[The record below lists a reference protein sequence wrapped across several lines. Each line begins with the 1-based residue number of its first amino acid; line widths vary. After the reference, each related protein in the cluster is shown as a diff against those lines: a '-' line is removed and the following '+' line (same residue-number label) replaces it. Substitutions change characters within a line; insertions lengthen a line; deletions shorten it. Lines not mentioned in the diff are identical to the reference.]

1 MLQKQHVFK
10 TTTKRELKLMT
21 NLEEMDFEH
30 YTQSIFYDL
39 EFTTKYIKRMGYNYC
54 SELNMGVGP
63 EELLALDII
72 YLNPGICQRDLAK
85 KLLKDRAGTGRV
97 LLQLEAKGFV
107 ERFVDT
113 KGNRLVRKMKLTESG
128 ENMLGLATEKIK
140 PYVKKLK
147 EAFSEEDKNQLK
159 NLLDKFRRILAGN
172 VTTQI

>member
-1 MLQKQHVFK
+1 
-10 TTTKRELKLMT
+10 MT
-21 NLEEMDFEH
+21 DLEEMNFEH

-39 EFTTKYIKRMGYNYC
+39 EFTTKYIKRMGYNFC
-54 SELNMGVGP
+54 NELDMKIGP
-63 EELLALDII
+63 EEVLALDII
-72 YLNPGICQRDLAK
+72 YLNPGICRRDLAK

-128 ENMLGLATEKIK
+128 KDMLKLATDKIE
-140 PYVKKLK
+140 PYVRKIK

-159 NLLDKFRRILAGN
+159 NLLDKLRRILAEN

>member
-1 MLQKQHVFK
+1 
-10 TTTKRELKLMT
+10 MT
-21 NLEEMDFEH
+21 DLEKMNFEH

-39 EFTTKYIKRMGYNYC
+39 EFTTKYIKRMGYNFC
-54 SELNMGVGP
+54 NELDMNIGP
-63 EELLALDII
+63 EEVLALDII

-128 ENMLGLATEKIK
+128 KDMLKLATDKIE
-140 PYVKKLK
+140 PYVKKIK

-159 NLLDKFRRILAGN
+159 NLLDKLRRILAEN
-172 VTTQI
+172 VATQI

>member
-1 MLQKQHVFK
+1 
-10 TTTKRELKLMT
+10 MT
-21 NLEEMDFEH
+21 DLEEMNFEH

-39 EFTTKYIKRMGYNYC
+39 EYTTKYIKRMGYNFC
-54 SELNMGVGP
+54 NELNMCIGP
-63 EELLALDII
+63 EEVLALDII

-97 LLQLEAKGFV
+97 LLQLESKGFV

-128 ENMLGLATEKIK
+128 KDMLKLATNKIE
-140 PYVKKLK
+140 PYVKKIK

-159 NLLDKFRRILAGN
+159 NLLDKFRRILAEN

>member
-1 MLQKQHVFK
+1 
-10 TTTKRELKLMT
+10 MT
-21 NLEEMDFEH
+21 DLEEMNFEH

-39 EFTTKYIKRMGYNYC
+39 EFTTKYIKRMGYNFC
-54 SELNMGVGP
+54 NELDMNIGP
-63 EELLALDII
+63 EEVLALDII

-128 ENMLGLATEKIK
+128 KDMLKLATDKIE
-140 PYVKKLK
+140 PYVKKIK

-159 NLLDKFRRILAGN
+159 NLLDKLRRILAEN

>member
-1 MLQKQHVFK
+1 
-10 TTTKRELKLMT
+10 MT
-21 NLEEMDFEH
+21 DLEEMNFEH

-39 EFTTKYIKRMGYNYC
+39 EFTTKYIKRMGYNFC
-54 SELNMGVGP
+54 NELNMCIGP
-63 EELLALDII
+63 EEVLALDII

-97 LLQLEAKGFV
+97 LLQLESKGFV

-128 ENMLGLATEKIK
+128 KDMLKLATNKIE
-140 PYVKKLK
+140 PYVKKIK
-147 EAFSEEDKNQLK
+147 KAFSEEDKNQLK
-159 NLLDKFRRILAGN
+159 NLLDKFRRILAEN

>member
-1 MLQKQHVFK
+1 
-10 TTTKRELKLMT
+10 MT
-21 NLEEMDFEH
+21 DLEEMNFEH

-39 EFTTKYIKRMGYNYC
+39 EFTTKYIKRMGYNFC
-54 SELNMGVGP
+54 NELNMCIGP
-63 EELLALDII
+63 EEVLALDII

-97 LLQLEAKGFV
+97 LLQLESKGFV

-113 KGNRLVRKMKLTESG
+113 KGNRLVHKMKLTESG
-128 ENMLGLATEKIK
+128 KDMLKLATNKIE
-140 PYVKKLK
+140 PYVKKIK

-159 NLLDKFRRILAGN
+159 NLLDKFRRILAEN

>member
-1 MLQKQHVFK
+1 
-10 TTTKRELKLMT
+10 MT
-21 NLEEMDFEH
+21 DLEEMNFEH

-39 EFTTKYIKRMGYNYC
+39 EFTTKYIKRMGYNFC
-54 SELNMGVGP
+54 NELDMNIGP
-63 EELLALDII
+63 EEVLALDII

-128 ENMLGLATEKIK
+128 KDMLKLATDKIE
-140 PYVKKLK
+140 PYVRKIK

-159 NLLDKFRRILAGN
+159 NLLDKLRRILAEN

>member
-1 MLQKQHVFK
+1 
-10 TTTKRELKLMT
+10 MT
-21 NLEEMDFEH
+21 ELEEMNFEH

-39 EFTTKYIKRMGYNYC
+39 EFTTKYIKRMGYNFC
-54 SELNMGVGP
+54 NELDMGIGP
-63 EELLALDII
+63 EEVLALDII

-128 ENMLGLATEKIK
+128 KDMLKLATNKIE
-140 PYVKKLK
+140 PYVNKLK
-147 EAFSEEDKNQLK
+147 DAFSEEDKNQLK
-159 NLLDKFRRILAGN
+159 SLLDKFRRILAEN

>member
-1 MLQKQHVFK
+1 
-10 TTTKRELKLMT
+10 MT
-21 NLEEMDFEH
+21 DLEEMNFEH

-39 EFTTKYIKRMGYNYC
+39 EFTTKYIKRMGYNFC
-54 SELNMGVGP
+54 NELNMSIGP
-63 EELLALDII
+63 EEVLALEII

-85 KLLKDRAGTGRV
+85 NLLKDRAGTGRV

-128 ENMLGLATEKIK
+128 KDMLKLATNKIE
-140 PYVKKLK
+140 PYVKKIK

-159 NLLDKFRRILAGN
+159 NLLDKFRRILAEN

>member
-1 MLQKQHVFK
+1 
-10 TTTKRELKLMT
+10 MT
-21 NLEEMDFEH
+21 DLEKMNFEH

-39 EFTTKYIKRMGYNYC
+39 EFTTKYIKRMGYNFC
-54 SELNMGVGP
+54 NELDMNIGP
-63 EELLALDII
+63 EEVLALDII

-128 ENMLGLATEKIK
+128 KDMLKLATDKIE
-140 PYVKKLK
+140 PYVRKIK

-159 NLLDKFRRILAGN
+159 NLLDKLRRILAEN

>member
-1 MLQKQHVFK
+1 
-10 TTTKRELKLMT
+10 MT
-21 NLEEMDFEH
+21 NLEEMNFEH

-39 EFTTKYIKRMGYNYC
+39 EFTTKYIKRMGYNFC
-54 SELNMGVGP
+54 NELDMNIGP
-63 EELLALDII
+63 EEVLALDII
-72 YLNPGICQRDLAK
+72 YLNPRICQRDLAK

-128 ENMLGLATEKIK
+128 KDMLKLATDKIE
-140 PYVKKLK
+140 PYVRKIK

-159 NLLDKFRRILAGN
+159 NLLDKLRRILAEN

>member
-1 MLQKQHVFK
+1 
-10 TTTKRELKLMT
+10 MT
-21 NLEEMDFEH
+21 ELEEMNFKH

-39 EFTTKYIKRMGYNYC
+39 EFTTKYIKRMGYNFC
-54 SELNMGVGP
+54 NELDMNIGP
-63 EELLALDII
+63 EEVLALDII

-128 ENMLGLATEKIK
+128 KDMLKLATNKIE
-140 PYVKKLK
+140 PYVNKLK
-147 EAFSEEDKNQLK
+147 DAFSEEDKNQLK
-159 NLLDKFRRILAGN
+159 SLLDKLRRILAEN

>member
-1 MLQKQHVFK
+1 
-10 TTTKRELKLMT
+10 MT
-21 NLEEMDFEH
+21 DLEEMNFEH

-39 EFTTKYIKRMGYNYC
+39 EFTTKYIKRMGYNFC
-54 SELNMGVGP
+54 NELNMCIGP
-63 EELLALDII
+63 EEVLALDII
-72 YLNPGICQRDLAK
+72 YLTPGICQRDLAK

-97 LLQLEAKGFV
+97 LLQLESKGFV

-128 ENMLGLATEKIK
+128 KDMLKLATNKIE
-140 PYVKKLK
+140 PYVKKIK

-159 NLLDKFRRILAGN
+159 NLLDKFRRILAEN